1 MRDVNDFDNN
11 KTNHGKKATIN
22 FEIFERTLID
32 SSIELMCLFLKNG
45 FKMIHSR
52 VQYIYVMTIIL
63 RKDRRIID
71 SYVTS
76 YLNWFVTGSRVNKH
90 RRFDYFARRVKM
102 SNHAWMYGPSTSV
115 RCFEE
120 DSFAEKREEMRFTGA
135 ARSLNYAYRVT
146 TASNRWLE
154 ATVRVGRNRHV
165 DVRVRR
171 PGSHISYLYHH
182 TLITIQGVLEKQRFR
197 KY

>member
-1 MRDVNDFDNN
+1 
-11 KTNHGKKATIN
+11 
-22 FEIFERTLID
+22 
-32 SSIELMCLFLKNG
+32 
-45 FKMIHSR
+45 MIHSR
-52 VQYIYVMTIIL
+52 VQYIYVMTIML

-76 YLNWFVTGSRVNKH
+76 HLNWFVTGSRVNKH
-90 RRFDYFARRVKM
+90 RWFDYFARRVKM
-102 SNHAWMYGPSTSV
+102 SNHAWMYGPSTSA

-120 DSFAEKREEMRFTGA
+120 DSFAEKREEMRFMGA

-182 TLITIQGVLEKQRFR
+182 TLITIQGVLKKNKELENINKYRRFFGSL
-197 KY
+197 KDTNWLKLIKDYLFYYNFLYLYNI